1 MNLSPLLL
9 DKTTRKVNRYEMYRR
24 MITYLALPILVISG
38 MIGQHIAEL
47 LPTYIE
53 MMSVAS
59 ATFAGFLMAFIYI
72 RIETN
77 IKYTLAD
84 LKRLE
89 EAPESLRT
97 DPINGVV
104 SLERQVNRS
113 FWDVLKRGF

>member
-1 MNLSPLLL
+1 MHLSPLLITEVT
-9 DKTTRKVNRYEMYRR
+9 KKVNKYKIYLR
-24 MITYLALPILVISG
+24 MIVFLAVPILVISW
-38 MIGQHIAEL
+38 MIGTHIATTL
-47 LPTYIE
+47 LHYE
-53 MMSVAS
+53 MMSVGC

-77 IKYTLAD
+77 IEYTLAD

-89 EAPESLRT
+89 EVPESLRT

>member
-1 MNLSPLLL
+1 MHLSPILITEVT
-9 DKTTRKVNRYEMYRR
+9 KKVNKYKIYLR
-24 MITYLALPILVISG
+24 MIVFLAVPILVISW
-38 MIGQHIAEL
+38 MIGTHIATTL
-47 LPTYIE
+47 LHYE
-53 MMSVAS
+53 MMSVGC

-77 IKYTLAD
+77 IEYTLAD

-89 EAPESLRT
+89 EVPESLRT

>member
-1 MNLSPLLL
+1 MHLSPLLITEVT
-9 DKTTRKVNRYEMYRR
+9 KKVNKYK
-24 MITYLALPILVISG
+24 IYLRVIVFLAVPILVISW
-38 MIGQHIAEL
+38 MIGTHIATTL
-47 LPTYIE
+47 LHYE
-53 MMSVAS
+53 MMSVS
-59 ATFAGFLMAFIYI
+59 CATFAGFLMAFIYI

-77 IKYTLAD
+77 IEYTLAD

-89 EAPESLRT
+89 EVPESLRT

>member
-1 MNLSPLLL
+1 MHLSPILITEAT
-9 DKTTRKVNRYEMYRR
+9 KKVNKCEIYLR
-24 MITYLALPILVISG
+24 MIVFLAVPILVISW
-38 MIGQHIAEL
+38 MIGTHIATTL
-47 LPTYIE
+47 LHYE
-53 MMSVAS
+53 MMSVGC

-77 IKYTLAD
+77 IEYTLAD

-89 EAPESLRT
+89 EVPESLRT

>member
-1 MNLSPLLL
+1 MHLSPLLITEVT
-9 DKTTRKVNRYEMYRR
+9 KKVNKYK
-24 MITYLALPILVISG
+24 IYLRVIVFLAVPILVISW
-38 MIGQHIAEL
+38 MIGTHIATTL
-47 LPTYIE
+47 LHYE
-53 MMSVAS
+53 MMSVGC

-77 IKYTLAD
+77 IEYTLAD

-89 EAPESLRT
+89 EVPESLRT

>member
-9 DKTTRKVNRYEMYRR
+9 DKTTRKVNRYEIYRR

-72 RIETN
+72 RIESHIEHT
-77 IKYTLAD
+77 KAH
-84 LKRLE
+84 LKRLN
-89 EAPESLRT
+89 EAPESLRS
-97 DPINGVV
+97 DAFDGVI

-113 FWDVLKRGF
+113 FWNVLKLGF

>member
-1 MNLSPLLL
+1 MHLSPLLINEVT
-9 DKTTRKVNRYEMYRR
+9 KKVNKYK
-24 MITYLALPILVISG
+24 IYLRVIVFLAVPILVISW
-38 MIGQHIAEL
+38 MIGTHIATTL
-47 LPTYIE
+47 LHYE
-53 MMSVAS
+53 MMSVGC

-77 IKYTLAD
+77 IEYTLAD

-89 EAPESLRT
+89 EVPESLRT

>member
-1 MNLSPLLL
+1 MHLSPILITEVT
-9 DKTTRKVNRYEMYRR
+9 KKVNKYK
-24 MITYLALPILVISG
+24 IYLRVIVFLAVPILVISW
-38 MIGQHIAEL
+38 MIGTHIATTL
-47 LPTYIE
+47 LHYE
-53 MMSVAS
+53 MMSVGC

-77 IKYTLAD
+77 IEYTLAD

-89 EAPESLRT
+89 EVPESLRT